1 MRIDICTLFPE
12 SFSYLN
18 LSLLGEAIK
27 NKIIDLH
34 IHNIRDFST
43 DKNKKVDDE
52 PYGGGAGMIIYL
64 EPVLRAIENIEI
76 KGLENAKPYKI
87 LFTPKGNI
95 LNQKKLFELK
105 EKDWLILICPRYE
118 GIDERILNFIDE
130 EISIGDY
137 ILSGGELPAM
147 VLIEGIT
154 RLIPNV
160 VGNFESVLDESFSS
174 NLLECPQYTRPY
186 NFMEFKVPKILLS
199 GDEKKIKK
207 WRRAMSLK
215 ITYKRRKELLSK
227 ADLTEEEKKRIKYW
241 EKRDGE

>member
-27 NKIIDLH
+27 NKIVDLH
-34 IHNIRDFST
+34 IHNIRDFSM

-52 PYGGGAGMIIYL
+52 PYGGGAGMLICL
-64 EPVLRAIENIEI
+64 EPVLKTIENIENI
-76 KGLENAKPYKI
+76 GPQNLKPYKI

-105 EKDWLILICPRYE
+105 EKNWIILICPRYE
-118 GIDERILNFIDE
+118 GIDDRILNFIDE

-147 VLIEGIT
+147 VLIEGVS
-154 RLIPNV
+154 RLIFNV
-160 VGNFESVLDESFSS
+160 LGNYESIIDESFSS
-174 NLLECPQYTRPY
+174 NLLECPQYTKPFDFLGFR
-186 NFMEFKVPKILLS
+186 VPKILLS

-215 ITYKRRKELLSK
+215 ITYKRRKELLSSTN
-227 ADLTEEEKKRIKYW
+227 LTDEEKERIKYW
-241 EKRDGE
+241 EKRDGK

>member
-34 IHNIRDFST
+34 IHNIRDFSM
-43 DKNKKVDDE
+43 DKNKKVDDQ
-52 PYGGGAGMIIYL
+52 PYGGGAGMLICL
-64 EPVLRAIENIEI
+64 EPVLKTIEHIENI
-76 KGLENAKPYKI
+76 GPQNLKPYKI

-105 EKDWLILICPRYE
+105 EKDWIVLICPRYE

-147 VLIEGIT
+147 VLIEGIS
-154 RLIPNV
+154 RLIFNV
-160 VGNFESVLDESFSS
+160 LGNYGSVIEESFSS
-174 NLLECPQYTRPY
+174 NLLEFPQYTKP
-186 NFMEFKVPKILLS
+186 FDFLGFKVPKILLS
-199 GDEKKIKK
+199 GNEKKIKK

-215 ITYKRRKELLSK
+215 ITYLKRKDLLSN
-227 ADLTEEEKKRIKYW
+227 ANLTDEEKERIKYW
-241 EKRDGE
+241 EEKYGR